1 MCIFCFIV
9 RKLCSILRK
18 KALYT
23 FSLIVRHACS
33 EMFATIQ
40 DNKGVDLEDSQLIDL
55 ISESTNMS
63 KTMEE

>member
-1 MCIFCFIV
+1 
-9 RKLCSILRK
+9 
-18 KALYT
+18 
-23 FSLIVRHACS
+23 
-33 EMFATIQ
+33 MFATIQ